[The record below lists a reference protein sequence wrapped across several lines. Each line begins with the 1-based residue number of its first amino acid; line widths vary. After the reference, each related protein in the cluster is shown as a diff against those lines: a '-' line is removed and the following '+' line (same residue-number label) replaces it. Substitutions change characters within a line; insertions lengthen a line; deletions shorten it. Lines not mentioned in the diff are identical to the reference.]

1 MNQGQASTVGSGAIS
16 NQWRISPCTQEI
28 GQDVCD
34 HGLVHTVVILA
45 LDGVIAFDLATPL
58 EVFGHARGS
67 DGEQLYEIAVAGP
80 MRHVSAGAVGLA
92 VPHGL
97 EKFTRADTIVIPGRV
112 AASPPLPESVVRAV
126 RAAAQR
132 GTRIASICVG
142 ALDLAA
148 TGLLDGLRATTHWRA
163 ADVLRTTYPDVEVT
177 ADVLFVDNGQV
188 LTSAGA
194 SAGIDLCLHM
204 IARDHGG
211 GVAADAARIA
221 VMPLTRE
228 ANQAQFIRDD
238 AIGDTALSTT
248 LEWIERNTHLQ
259 ISVADIAS
267 HATVSPRT
275 LHRRFIHELG
285 VTPSTWLAKARV
297 RAAQRLLET
306 TNNSVDR
313 IATQSGLGSATN
325 LRSRFKEI
333 VGTTPTQY
341 RRALGSPPTVNHAE

>member
-1 MNQGQASTVGSGAIS
+1 MAF
-16 NQWRISPCTQEI
+16 
-28 GQDVCD
+28 
-34 HGLVHTVVILA
+34 VHSVVVLA

-67 DGEQLYEIAVAGP
+67 GGEQLYDVAVAGP
-80 MRHVSAGAVGLA
+80 KRRVSAGALGLW

-97 EKFTRADTIVIPGRV
+97 DQFAQADTIVIPGR
-112 AASPPLPESVVRAV
+112 AAGSPPLPEPVARAL
-126 RAAAQR
+126 RTAARR
-132 GTRIASICVG
+132 GTRTASICAG

-163 ADVLRTTYPDVEVT
+163 AGALAAMHPRVEVC
-177 ADVLFVDNGQV
+177 ADVLFVDNGKV

-211 GVAADAARIA
+211 AVAADAARLA

-248 LEWIERNTHLQ
+248 LDWIEHNAHLP
-259 ISVADIAS
+259 ISVTDIAA

-275 LHRRFIHELG
+275 LHRRFTHELG
-285 VTPSTWLAKARV
+285 VSPSTWLAKARV

-313 IATQSGLGSATN
+313 IAMQSGLGSATN
-325 LRSRFKEI
+325 LRSRFNEF

-341 RRALGSPPTVNHAE
+341 RRALGTAPQRPSPPQETR

>member
-1 MNQGQASTVGSGAIS
+1 MA
-16 NQWRISPCTQEI
+16 
-28 GQDVCD
+28 
-34 HGLVHTVVILA
+34 LMHTVVILA
-45 LDGVIAFDLATPL
+45 LDGVIAFDLATPM

-67 DGEQLYEIAVAGP
+67 SGKQLYDIAVAGP
-80 MRHVSAGAVGLA
+80 KRHVSAGVLGLR

-97 EKFTRADTIVIPGRV
+97 DQLAHADTLVIPGR
-112 AASPPLPESVVRAV
+112 AAGSPPLPESVACAV
-126 RAAAQR
+126 RTAARR

-163 ADVLRTTYPDVEVT
+163 AAALRSTYPRVNVC
-177 ADVLFVDNGQV
+177 ADVLFVDNGNV

-211 GVAADAARIA
+211 AIAADAARIA

-238 AIGDTALSTT
+238 AIGGTTLSTT
-248 LEWIERNTHLQ
+248 LEWIEHNAHLP
-259 ISVADIAS
+259 IGVADIAA
-267 HATVSPRT
+267 HATVSSRT
-275 LHRRFIHELG
+275 LHRRFTHELG
-285 VTPSTWLAKARV
+285 VSPSTWLTKARV

-306 TNNSVDR
+306 TNHSVDR

-325 LRSRFKEI
+325 LRSRFKTI

-341 RRALGSPPTVNHAE
+341 RRALGSPNSATAGGYRPVRRS

>member
-1 MNQGQASTVGSGAIS
+1 MQFATMAFM
-16 NQWRISPCTQEI
+16 
-28 GQDVCD
+28 
-34 HGLVHTVVILA
+34 HTVVILA

-67 DGEQLYEIAVAGP
+67 GGEQLYDIAIAGP
-80 MRHVSAGAVGLA
+80 NQHVSAGALGLW
-92 VPHGL
+92 VPHGIDRL
-97 EKFTRADTIVIPGRV
+97 AHADTVVIPGR
-112 AASPPLPESVVRAV
+112 AAGSPPLPESVACAV
-126 RAAAQR
+126 RAAARR

-163 ADVLRTTYPDVEVT
+163 AAALRSTYPRIEVC
-177 ADVLFVDNGQV
+177 ADVLFVDNGNV

-211 GVAADAARIA
+211 AIAADAARIA

-248 LEWIERNTHLQ
+248 LEWIEHNAHLP
-259 ISVADIAS
+259 IGVADIAA
-267 HATVSPRT
+267 HVGVSPRT
-275 LHRRFIHELG
+275 LHRRFTHELG
-285 VTPSTWLAKARV
+285 VSPSTWLTKARV

-306 TNNSVDR
+306 TDYSVDR
-313 IATQSGLGSATN
+313 IATRSGLGSATN
-325 LRSRFKEI
+325 LRSRFKTI

-341 RRALGSPPTVNHAE
+341 RRALGSPPVPYQSIPN